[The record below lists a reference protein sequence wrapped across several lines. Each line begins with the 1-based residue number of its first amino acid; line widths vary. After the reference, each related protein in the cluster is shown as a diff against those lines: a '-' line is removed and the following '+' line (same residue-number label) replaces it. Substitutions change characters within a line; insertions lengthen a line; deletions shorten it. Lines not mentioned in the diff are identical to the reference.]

1 MYPNNTLTL
10 ECRCSIIGNFSLC
23 FRLPITAMD
32 LTKLHVYWW
41 TIKSFEW
48 SDLIQQVATAPFHQ
62 PLSLQNHRVLKNLRV
77 NPRYH
82 QERIHQKAQWFN
94 TKIYL
99 FKILEQPMNIN
110 KLLSCL
116 QLWFKRLKFYWV
128 HRNFLWN

>member
-1 MYPNNTLTL
+1 MVYLTIKDYMWRNNILTL
-10 ECRCSIIGNFSLC
+10 EYRSNIIGNFSLC

-77 NPRYH
+77 NPLYH
-82 QERIHQKAQWFN
+82 QERIRQKAQWFN
-94 TKIYL
+94 TKRYS
-99 FKILEQPMNIN
+99 FKIFEQSIIEN
-110 KLLSCL
+110 KFFTCIQLLIET
-116 QLWFKRLKFYWV
+116 YI
-128 HRNFLWN
+128 